1 MTIDRPLLVLG
12 GFSIALLLLVLA
24 SVRREHIRVEYSV
37 SWLVAASVLML
48 VSFNRTLV
56 VWLARMMGIE
66 YPPLVVIVIMF
77 GAFLLVL
84 FRLSRRI
91 SELKDNNIAL
101 AQRLAILEYQYK
113 SGHEE
118 QHQTSEAEAEIRDRH
133 GS

>member
-56 VWLARMMGIE
+56 VWLAQMMGIE

-113 SGHEE
+113 SSHEE

>member
-1 MTIDRPLLVLG
+1 MDRPLLVLG
-12 GFSIALLLLVLA
+12 GFSIALLLLVLS

-37 SWLVAASVLML
+37 SWIVAAGVLML
-48 VSFNRTLV
+48 VSFNRSLV
-56 VWLARMMGIE
+56 IWLARMMGIE
-66 YPPLVVIVIMF
+66 YAPLVVIVIMF

-113 SGHEE
+113 SSHEE
-118 QHQTSEAEAEIRDRH
+118 QREATEVKPENRDRK
-133 GS
+133 GN